1 MAANIGDED
10 DGAIFCRICYLGY
23 KEKALIKVCRCR
35 GSLEFV
41 HQDCIDEWVNKS
53 KEQHCICGYEMRVE
67 EKGLKFFKRFKFGLL
82 YPFVY
87 EKELVTWLC
96 RLFVRLELLQILTYY
111 SLIFYLL
118 TFNYFKIIT
127 PKRLRKMRQKRYQ
140 FMVKAIDNRQTQ

>member
-1 MAANIGDED
+1 MAGVTPGELPHEERVKVDSLQT
-10 DGAIFCRICYLGY
+10 AIISMT
-23 KEKALIKVCRCR
+23 V
-35 GSLEFV
+35 
-41 HQDCIDEWVNKS
+41 VNFLV
-53 KEQHCICGYEMRVE
+53 I
-67 EKGLKFFKRFKFGLL
+67 LFGLL